1 MTTND
6 DKTVLILN
14 GLIRTL
20 HDSEKGFQA
29 AADAVNK
36 ADLIE
41 LFAGYSVER
50 LKFAEELKQRVK
62 ILRAEPAKD
71 DMPGGALHRGWM
83 DLRAAIE
90 SNQTHAIL
98 AECERGEDMAVAAYA
113 EALRSSDL
121 DVQSRQI
128 VQRHYE
134 LVQAAHDRIR
144 QLRDGPTYAHR

>member
-1 MTTND
+1 MITND

-20 HDSEKGFQA
+20 HDSDKGFQA

-41 LFAGYSVER
+41 LFAGYSVQR
-50 LKFAEELKQRVK
+50 AKFAEELKQRVK
-62 ILRAEPAKD
+62 TLRAKPAKD
-71 DMPGGALHRGWM
+71 DLPGGALHRGWM

-98 AECERGEDMAVAAYA
+98 AECER
-113 EALRSSDL
+113 
-121 DVQSRQI
+121 
-128 VQRHYE
+128 
-134 LVQAAHDRIR
+134 
-144 QLRDGPTYAHR
+144 